1 MLKPVTNMREED
13 ANRFWCDDARMSVA
27 DVGLMVS
34 VLVVVAIVSK
44 MLRAIRLLDGR
55 VSLLQEELEHSRN
68 TLQKRAAAK
77 VAAPKLST
85 GKTPLECVPVGAAP
99 SAAPRTPAPVLVENK
114 VTEGERSPGEAAVHV
129 IDEAEAE
136 AVWARMTAEQERL
149 KKAMGRDFRVR
160 DSKRSAAAIR
170 GKPAVRIL
178 SAREVAKKLER
189 K

>member
-1 MLKPVTNMREED
+1 
-13 ANRFWCDDARMSVA
+13 MSVA
-27 DVGLMVS
+27 DIGLMVS
-34 VLVVVAIVSK
+34 VMVVVAIVAK

-68 TLQKRAAAK
+68 TLQKTVAGK
-77 VAAPKLST
+77 VAAPKPPT
-85 GKTPLECVPVGAAP
+85 GKTPIAGVPVGAAP
-99 SAAPRTPAPVLVENK
+99 GAAPRTPAPVLVQDEAA
-114 VTEGERSPGEAAVHV
+114 EDSHFPGEAAVHV

-149 KKAMGRDFRVR
+149 KKAMGRDFQVR

-189 K
+189 R